1 MRIGIIRKRYTFH
14 GGAEKFSQSFI
25 EKLAAKGHEIHVF
38 AIEWQKDNT
47 VGNIYFHKIPA
58 ITCNSFV
65 RDLTFAA
72 SSFFILKKQRKQLD
86 IIQSHDRTLYQ
97 DIYRSVDGCH
107 IEWLRQRWTRIG
119 PWKKISVVINPYH
132 WLVLGLE
139 SMIFSG
145 HRYKKIVAI
154 SEFVKRLIMKHY
166 RVDGKDIEVIY
177 NGVDIE
183 RFHPGNR
190 ALYREEV
197 RNKYALNDG
206 DFVILFVGSGFE
218 RKGVKYL
225 LSAVELIKE
234 PLTVLIVG
242 RGPESKFA
250 KFVKKQRV
258 IFCGP
263 QGDIHK
269 YYAASDIFVFPTSYE
284 PFGNVHLEA
293 LASGL
298 PVITTRLSGAS
309 EIIRDNVQG
318 FVVDRPEDIRNIAE
332 GIRLLMN
339 GDERR
344 RMSLEA
350 RRLSEQ
356 FSFEGYIAKMLELY
370 DSIKESQ

>member
-47 VGNIYFHKIPA
+47 AGNIYFHKIPA
-58 ITCNSFV
+58 VTCNSFV

-72 SSFFILKKQRKQLD
+72 SSFFILKKHRKQLD

-107 IEWLRQRWTRIG
+107 IEWLRQRWMRIG
-119 PWKKISVVINPYH
+119 PWKKISIVINPYH

-139 SMIFSG
+139 SMIFRG

-183 RFHPGNR
+183 RFNPGNR
-190 ALYREEV
+190 ALYRKEV

-225 LSAVELIKE
+225 LSAVELIEE

-269 YYAASDIFVFPTSYE
+269 YYAASDIFVFPTIYE

-318 FVVDRPEDIRNIAE
+318 FVVDRPEDIRKIAE

-339 GDERR
+339 GDERL

-370 DSIKESQ
+370 DSIEKSQ

>member
-25 EKLAAKGHEIHVF
+25 EKLAAKGHEVHVF
-38 AIEWQKDNT
+38 AIDWQKDHT
-47 VGNIYFHKIPA
+47 AGNIYFHKIPA
-58 ITCNSFV
+58 VTWNSFM
-65 RDLTFAA
+65 RDLSFAA
-72 SSFFILKKQRKQLD
+72 SSFFILKKKREQLD
-86 IIQSHDRTLYQ
+86 IIQSHDRTFYQ

-107 IEWLRQRWTRIG
+107 IEWLRQRWKRIG
-119 PWKKISVVINPYH
+119 TMRKISIMINPYH
-132 WLVLGLE
+132 WLILFLE
-139 SMIFSG
+139 KIIFRG
-145 HRYKKIVAI
+145 HRFKKIIAI
-154 SEFVKRLIMKHY
+154 SEFVKKMIIKQY
-166 RVDGKDIEVIY
+166 GVDSKDIEVIY

-183 RFHPGNR
+183 RFNPGNR
-190 ALYREEV
+190 RLYREEI
-197 RNKYALNDG
+197 RNKYAVNDS

-218 RKGVKYL
+218 RKGVKFL
-225 LSAVELIKE
+225 IRAVELIQE
-234 PLTVLIVG
+234 PVTVLIVG

-250 KFVKKQRV
+250 KFAGRQRV

-269 YYAASDIFVFPTSYE
+269 YYAASDIFVFPTIYE

-309 EIIRDNVQG
+309 EIIRDNIQG
-318 FVVDRPEDIRNIAE
+318 FVVEQPEDIGKIAE
-332 GIRLLMN
+332 GIRMLMN
-339 GDERR
+339 GEECR

-356 FSFEGYIAKMLELY
+356 FSFEGYITKMLTLY
-370 DSIKESQ
+370 NSIK